1 MDLIPKLLPL
11 LDSYIMLDAPGIVQV
26 SWSVPVELTVQN
38 FSGPMGE
45 SLMKALQTSS
55 ASKNATNV
63 QRILK
68 SLQLLVKIGPL
79 DQLAGMLLQSGLFA
93 FTLHALEDDKAS
105 GQTLAAFLGVLSRI
119 AMRDPQIYLQ
129 LVAEQARQSSRDG
142 HKLLEEALD
151 SMWRNFD
158 YVGETRA
165 RKAVAMAA
173 GSLLTTGHT
182 QALERL
188 DGEFSESPFPVAN

>member
-1 MDLIPKLLPL
+1 
-11 LDSYIMLDAPGIVQV
+11 
-26 SWSVPVELTVQN
+26 
-38 FSGPMGE
+38 
-45 SLMKALQTSS
+45 MKALQTSS
-55 ASKNATNV
+55 ASKNSTNV

-68 SLQLLVKIGPL
+68 SLQLLVQIGPL

-129 LVAEQARQSSRDG
+129 LVAEQARQSSADG
-142 HKLLEEALD
+142 HKLLEGALD

-188 DGEFSESPFPVAN
+188 DGEFSEFSNPLFQLQLPLSLAQANTSQHLPRRPRRAAARRRLGS